1 MHTIFPATTS
11 NVRLGL
17 GGAAIGNLYKAI
29 TDAEAH
35 GVVQAALDDGCRAFD
50 TAPHYGNGLSEHR
63 VGAALRTTPPDQRF
77 ISTKVGRILLP
88 DPHAPRDQNGYV
100 DVLPFVQ
107 RWDYSRDGI
116 RRSVEDSMQRLGVA
130 RIDVAFIHDCDEVTH
145 GAAYATVVKQVA
157 SEAIPELQRHAARG
171 DHRTLRAGCERR
183 AGLPRRARV
192 QPMWI
197 ACCSRDATACSTR
210 ARWASCFPCAC
221 SAACA
226 SRSAACSIPAFSRPG
241 VANRREPIR
250 FNYGP
255 ASQDWIR
262 KTAAIEEACARFDV
276 PLRAAALQFPLAHP
290 AIDVVIAGAQLP
302 AHWKDA
308 VDMLAVAIP
317 DAFWQELKA
326 LGLVPERRADARGI
340 VFVAM
345 LLPCAR
351 LPLRSAGTACFH

>member
-63 VGAALRTTPPDQRF
+63 VGAALRTTPPDKRF

-88 DPHAPRDQNGYV
+88 DPHAPREQNGYV
-100 DVLPFVQ
+100 EVLPFVQ

-145 GAAYATVVKQVA
+145 GAAYATVLKQVA
-157 SEAIPELQRHAARG
+157 SEAIPELQRLQREGIIGHYGLGVNDVQVCLDVLGEADVDCLLLAGRYSLLDQSALGELLPLCVQRG
-171 DHRTLRAGCERR
+171 VR
-183 AGLPRRARV
+183 
-192 QPMWI
+192 I
-197 ACCSRDATACSTR
+197 ALGGVFNSGILAT
-210 ARWASCFPCAC
+210 
-221 SAACA
+221 
-226 SRSAACSIPAFSRPG
+226 G

-255 ASQDWIR
+255 ASQDWIT
-262 KTAAIEEACARFDV
+262 KTAAIEEACARFGV

-317 DAFWQELKA
+317 DAFWRELKT
-326 LGLVPERRADARGI
+326 LGLVPSDAPTP
-340 VFVAM
+340 A
-345 LLPCAR
+345 A
-351 LPLRSAGTACFH
+351 SSS